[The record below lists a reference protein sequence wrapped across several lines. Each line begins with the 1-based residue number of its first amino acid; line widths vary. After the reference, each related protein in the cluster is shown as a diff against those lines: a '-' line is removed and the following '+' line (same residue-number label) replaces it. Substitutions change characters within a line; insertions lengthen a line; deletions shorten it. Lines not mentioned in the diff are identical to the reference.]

1 MEFFKTWIIPP
12 LVGAIIGYFTNWLAI
27 KMLFRPLKPIYL
39 GKMKLPF
46 TPGILPRERL
56 RLTDSV
62 GETVSRELLTAEVFR
77 SRLMEP
83 TLKEKIE
90 RSIYIIIDEF
100 LGNDASL
107 MLKGL
112 AGSAAGQDTDTGSAG
127 FGAAGYGAATA
138 SSPAPSFAATEAGG
152 LAASSLAA
160 ILRSGEFRAALAEA
174 AGRAAVAAGTIP
186 IGDLLPAARLRE
198 LAERFAEDWGED
210 SKQAMVSAFVDKL
223 IEPSPDSGPLVSARA
238 LSPLLEVGTRSLY
251 SSLLPVIEKI
261 MESEPMRAELNT
273 LAMEMVRRAIG
284 RLGPLQ
290 RLIVTAANYEKTLA
304 DTMPETIKDV
314 SASLMRLLRN
324 PQAADRIV
332 ESVLNYART
341 PRITDS
347 RTPVG
352 GIFPTAEL
360 KNALGKFFRELQSEK
375 TGFAENV
382 ERRYLSIAQKPLG
395 QIIPGLPE
403 SLAAGLTSSLSS
415 FPEADDARPNP
426 GSMLLSDALG
436 DFVLSYAKRLEG
448 KTMGE
453 VLGLGEEGKRKIAG
467 LLATSVASALSSQA
481 ERLVEALDIQS
492 MVVEKINGLDMADVE
507 RIILHVVNDEL
518 AWITVLGG
526 ILGALIGVA
535 QSLLSLL

>member
-77 SRLMEP
+77 SRLAEP
-83 TLKEKIE
+83 ALKTKIE
-90 RSIYIIIDEF
+90 QSLYIVIDEF
-100 LGNDASL
+100 LGNDASV

-112 AGSAAGQDTDTGSAG
+112 AEGVAGQDTDTG
-127 FGAAGYGAATA
+127 AAG
-138 SSPAPSFAATEAGG
+138 
-152 LAASSLAA
+152 LVASSLAA
-160 ILRSGEFRAALAEA
+160 VLRSGEFRAALAEA
-174 AGRAAVAAGTIP
+174 AGRATSAAGSIP
-186 IGDLLPAARLRE
+186 LGDFLPAARLRDM
-198 LAERFAEDWGED
+198 AERFAEDWGED
-210 SKQAMVSAFVDKL
+210 SKQAMVGAFVDRL
-223 IEPSPDSGPLVSARA
+223 IDSSPDSGPLVSARA

-251 SSLLPVIEKI
+251 SSLLPVMEKI
-261 MESEPMRAELNT
+261 LESEPMRAELNT

-304 DTMPETIKDV
+304 DTMPETISDV
-314 SASLMRLLRN
+314 SASLMRMLRN

-332 ESVLNYART
+332 ESVLTYARV

-347 RTPVG
+347 RTPVA

-360 KNALGKFFRELQSEK
+360 KTALGKFFRELRSEK
-375 TGFAENV
+375 AEFAENV

-395 QIIPGLPE
+395 EILPGLPE
-403 SLAAGLTSSLSS
+403 SLAAGLASSLSS
-415 FPEADDARPNP
+415 IPEADDARPRP

-448 KTMGE
+448 KTIGK
-453 VLGLGEEGKRKIAG
+453 VLALGDKEKKKIAG
-467 LLATSVASALSSQA
+467 LIASGVASALSSQA

-518 AWITVLGG
+518 AWITILGG
-526 ILGALIGVA
+526 ILGALIGVV